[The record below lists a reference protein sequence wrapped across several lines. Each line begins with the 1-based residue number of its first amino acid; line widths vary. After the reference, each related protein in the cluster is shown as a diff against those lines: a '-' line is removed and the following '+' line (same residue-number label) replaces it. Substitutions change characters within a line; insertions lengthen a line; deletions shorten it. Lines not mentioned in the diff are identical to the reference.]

1 MKLTWDETAEHF
13 YETGVDRTVLYLV
26 DKNNAYTNGVAWNGV
41 TAITESPSGA
51 DETKLYADNIKYL
64 SLRAAEDYGST
75 IEAYQYPEEWQQ
87 CDGGASIATGVYIGQ
102 QVRRTFGLSYRTLIG
117 NDVQGNDYGYKL
129 HLVYGATASPS
140 DRQYET
146 VNDSPSAITMSWEV
160 STVPVPVK
168 GHKPASHVE
177 IDSTKADA
185 TKLGK
190 LEDIL
195 YGTNGEGSSEG
206 TVARLPLPD
215 EIATL
220 MG

>member
-1 MKLTWDETAEHF
+1 MKLTWDETSEHF
-13 YETGVDRTVLYLV
+13 YETGIDRTVLYLV
-26 DKNNAYTNGVAWNGV
+26 NSSNEYANGVAWNGV
-41 TAITESPSGA
+41 TAITQSPSGA
-51 DETKLYADNIKYL
+51 DETKLFADNIKYL

-75 IEAYQYPEEWQQ
+75 IEAYQYPDEWSQ
-87 CDGGASIATGVYIGQ
+87 CDGGAELATGVYIGQ
-102 QVRRTFGLSYRTLIG
+102 QVRKTFGLSYRTLIG
-117 NDVQGNDYGYKL
+117 NDVMGNDYGYKI

-146 VNDSPSAITMSWEV
+146 VNDSPSAINMSWEI
-160 STVPVPVK
+160 STVPVPVD
-168 GHKPASHVE
+168 GHKPTSHIE

-185 TKLGK
+185 TKLAA

-195 YGTNGEGSSEG
+195 YGTDGSGGTEG
-206 TVARLPLPD
+206 TTARLPLPN

>member
-1 MKLTWDETAEHF
+1 MKLKWDETSEHF
-13 YETGVDRTVLYLV
+13 YETGVDRTVLYIL
-26 DKNNAYTNGVAWNGV
+26 NNSNAYTDGVAWNGV
-41 TAITESPSGA
+41 TSITESPSGA
-51 DETKLYADNIKYL
+51 DETKLFADNIKYL
-64 SLRAAEDYGST
+64 SLRANEEYGST
-75 IEAYQYPEEWQQ
+75 IEAYQYPEEWSQ

-102 QVRRTFGLSYRTLIG
+102 QSRRTFGLSYRTLIG
-117 NDVQGNDYGYKL
+117 NDVMGNDYGYKL

-146 VNDSPSAITMSWEV
+146 VNDSPSAITMSWEI
-160 STVPVPVK
+160 STVPVPVAN
-168 GHKPASHVE
+168 HKPTSHIE

-185 TKLGK
+185 TKLAA

-195 YGTNGEGSSEG
+195 YGTDGSGSGEG

-220 MG
+220 MS